1 MWSSSK
7 KKNSGQAPPNPV
19 LLHPDQYATA
29 SPPVLLRAAR
39 DGYVGIDQ
47 RFLRAVFDRFEEFL
61 PELVRAGLED
71 RDAPVALEDDLIAL
85 FRSRPRAEALPF
97 LIDCLRRQ
105 SYDTQDEL
113 LEVFCRL
120 GAEAVIPL
128 LELYEELGP
137 AANAEVAFVLAALQV
152 RDSRVF
158 HMLIERLREDPDG
171 GAFLLGVYGDPAA
184 LPELQK
190 ALDGEV
196 GLSKAAFELHYAIR
210 RLNEPEP
217 VVALDPYDIWSEY
230 PEEAGPRFDLLTAAE
245 RLSFLECPWAEYRR
259 EAIASLDLEEREDE
273 TVRQRIFNLA
283 LKDTEPAVRGKAWE
297 ALRGFTDQN
306 GIGAAM
312 MERLQDAGAPIEERC
327 GALLGLA
334 FTDDP
339 EVHRHI
345 LEFYEKPEARAAALE
360 AMWRT
365 ADPSFAPFFS
375 RHLDDPDVELQRQAI
390 TGVGFLRMH
399 AEAGRLEKFFLDD
412 ELRTEALF
420 AYASAVP
427 GKVTALHARQVFAK
441 IEDLAGG
448 LSPEEEDLVKSAL
461 DHLLELYGRKP
472 VFSAE
477 DTSDDTAPPA
487 PEAKAGRNDPCPC
500 GSGKKFKKCCGA

>member
-1 MWSSSK
+1 M
-7 KKNSGQAPPNPV
+7 
-19 LLHPDQYATA
+19 LLHPDQYVSV
-29 SPPVLLRAAR
+29 SPPALLRAAA
-39 DGYVGIDQ
+39 DGCIGLDQ
-47 RFLRAVFDRFEEFL
+47 RFLRVVLDRFEEFL

-71 RDAPVALEDDLIAL
+71 RDAPVPLEDDLIAL
-85 FRSRPRAEALPF
+85 FRFRPRVEALPF
-97 LIDCLRRQ
+97 LVDCLRLHP
-105 SYDTQDEL
+105 YDIQDEL
-113 LEVFCRL
+113 LEAFCRL
-120 GAEAVIPL
+120 GAEALTPL
-128 LELYEELGP
+128 LGLYEELGP
-137 AANAEVAFVLAALQV
+137 AKSAEVAFVLAALQV
-152 RDSRVF
+152 RDPRVQ
-158 HMLIERLREDPDG
+158 HILIERLHKDPDG

-190 ALDGEV
+190 ALDAEDGLPTAAAGE
-196 GLSKAAFELHYAIR
+196 LRYAMR

-217 VVALDPYDIWSEY
+217 AVALDPYDIWSDY
-230 PEEAGPRFDLLTAAE
+230 PEVAGPRFDLLPAVE
-245 RLSFLECPWAEYRR
+245 RLQFLECPWAEYRR
-259 EAIASLDLEEREDE
+259 DAVASFDLEEREDQA
-273 TVRQRIFNLA
+273 VRQRIFDLA
-283 LKDTEPAVRGKAWE
+283 LKDPAPAVRGKAWE
-297 ALRGFTDQN
+297 ALRGFTEKN

-312 MERLQDAGAPIEERC
+312 LERLRDAGAPIVERC

-334 FTDDP
+334 FTEDP

-345 LEFYEKPEARAAALE
+345 PEFYERPEARAAALE
-360 AMWRT
+360 TMWRT
-365 ADPSFAPFFS
+365 ADPAFAPFFS

-399 AEAGRLEKFFLDD
+399 AEAGRLEKFFDNE

-448 LSPEEEDLVKSAL
+448 LSPEEEDLVKAAL

-477 DTSDDTAPPA
+477 DALDDKAP

-500 GSGKKFKKCCGA
+500 GSGKKFKKCCGT